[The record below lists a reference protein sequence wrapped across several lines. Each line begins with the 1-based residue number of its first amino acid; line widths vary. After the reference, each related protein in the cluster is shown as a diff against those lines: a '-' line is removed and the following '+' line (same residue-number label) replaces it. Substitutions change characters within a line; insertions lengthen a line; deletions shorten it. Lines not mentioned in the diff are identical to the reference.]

1 MIQHQELLALAGQ
14 VPDGWLAIAREA
26 HAAADETRLDGLF
39 ALLGD
44 AEPQLAQ
51 HTFAPDPHGHE
62 EADRAVLAAIQSE
75 PGAQACWA
83 TTRGGTD
90 RVYLVQSEGDL
101 TAATAAGHNALAGLA
116 DSPRVEVFAP
126 GDVLPAYHENALL
139 AATLLWSAAPGPEVR
154 VARTFDGA
162 TAAGPWFDPG
172 HELVVDP
179 AERRRLMDFLTAGEV
194 VLTADV
200 LMLDVFTGTRAVPA
214 GLRSDGTWVWSDAA
228 KYYLDRYQLAPDA
241 ELAGHALAGRPVGR
255 LCPLARHHVRAALTS
270 TGQEGPS

>member
-1 MIQHQELLALAGQ
+1 MIQHHELLALAGQ

-44 AEPQLAQ
+44 PKPQQ
-51 HTFAPDPHGHE
+51 HTFAPEPNGHE
-62 EADRAVLAAIQSE
+62 EADRAVLAAIQAE

-101 TAATAAGHNALAGLA
+101 TAATTAGHRALAGLA

-126 GDVLPAYHENALL
+126 GDVLPGYHENALL
-139 AATLLWSAAPGPEVR
+139 AATLLWSAEPGPEVR

-179 AERRRLMDFLTAGEV
+179 AERRRLLDFLTAGEV

-241 ELAGHALAGRPVGR
+241 ELAGHALGGRPGGR
-255 LCPLARHHVRAALTS
+255 LTPLARHRVRAALTP
-270 TGQEGPS
+270 QEGPS